1 MSWRRA
7 TTATAVFGMVAGLLV
22 GSAGV
27 AGAVLVPQEQ
37 MVGSNPVDWTPHASN
52 GAARKVLQIGN
63 RVYVGGTFT
72 AVKQTATAADIPQR
86 YLFAFDATT
95 GKIDAGF
102 APVLDGT
109 VESLAAAADGQSLY
123 AVGYFNTVNGQ
134 VRKKVARLDA
144 ATGANVLGFKGPRFS
159 SRVEDVELVGG
170 RLIVG
175 GAFKWVAGRVRPA
188 LASLNASTGALDSFV
203 DLDFAGR
210 RSTTKVSAPL
220 SVADL
225 DVSADG
231 RTLVA
236 LGNFSTV
243 AGQARHQLAVIDLS
257 VTSATLKNWATDRY
271 QPTCSNSFP
280 SYVRGVSI
288 SPDGSYFVV
297 STTGAH
303 RVGALCDSAARW
315 ELTQSGTGL
324 QPTWVNYTGQD
335 TLWSAG
341 ITGPV
346 VYIGGHQRW
355 VNNTTGRDYAGP
367 GAVSR
372 PGVAALD
379 PRNGLPFSWNPTKSR
394 GVAVFDLYSTSQG
407 LWVASDTTTLAQ
419 EYHGKFGLM
428 PLDAGKALPAD
439 VTGTLPADVYLP
451 GAGGIPAV
459 TFTGASASGERTVP
473 PREAD
478 WGQARGAAMID
489 GTVYSAWSDGTLKRR
504 GFDGN
509 TFGWKSYNV
518 DLRGLQTTSFGTDLA
533 TMSGMFFDRAAG
545 RLYYTVEGQQK
556 LYYRYFTP
564 ESYTVGADR
573 FEAYAANSNG
583 VTWGNVKGMFLTS
596 GTLYYGSADG
606 KLRKVGFSSGALSG
620 TATQVIGPGVSDRTW
635 NAPAM
640 FLDSGG

>member
-1 MSWRRA
+1 MTGTRRVRAA
-7 TTATAVFGMVAGLLV
+7 TVAVIAAGLMM
-22 GSAGV
+22 GSAGAANAALV
-27 AGAVLVPQEQ
+27 AHDR
-37 MVGSNPVDWTPHASN
+37 MVGANPVDWTPHASN

-86 YLFAFDATT
+86 YLFAFNATT
-95 GKIDAGF
+95 GQIDAGF

-109 VESLAAAADGQSLY
+109 VESLAAAPDGASLY
-123 AVGYFNTVNGQ
+123 AVGYFNNANGQ

-144 ATGANVLGFKGPRFS
+144 ATGANVPGFTPPAFS
-159 SRVEDVELVGG
+159 ARIEDAVVSGS

-175 GAFKWVAGRVRPA
+175 GTFKNIGPTARSA
-188 LASLNASTGALDSFV
+188 LASLNAATGALDSFV
-203 DLDFAGR
+203 DLGFAGAR
-210 RSTTKVSAPL
+210 RTSTKTGPL
-220 SVADL
+220 GVADL

-257 VTSATLKNWATDRY
+257 GTSATLKNWATDRY

-280 SYVRGVSI
+280 SYVRGASI
-288 SPDGSYFVV
+288 SPDGSYFVL

-303 RVGALCDSAARW
+303 RVGSLCDSAARW

-379 PRNGLPFSWNPTKSR
+379 PRNGLPFSWNPSKSR

-407 LWVASDTTTLAQ
+407 LWVASDTNTLGR

-518 DLRGLQTTSFGTDLA
+518 DLRGLQNTSFGTDLA
-533 TMSGMFFDRAAG
+533 TMSGMFFDRVAG

-583 VTWGNVKGMFLTS
+583 VSWATVKGMFLTD
-596 GTLYYGSADG
+596 GKLYYGDADG
-606 KLRKVGFSSGALSG
+606 KLRQAAFSGGRLSG
-620 TATQVIGPGVSDRTW
+620 TAVVVTGPGVSDRTW
-635 NAPAM
+635 DSRGM
-640 FLDSGG
+640 FLDSGV

>member
-1 MSWRRA
+1 MRVRSGVRA
-7 TTATAVFGMVAGLLV
+7 AAVVATAAGLLM

-27 AGAVLVPQEQ
+27 ASAALVPHER
-37 MVGSNPVDWTPHASN
+37 MVGANPVDWTPHASN

-63 RVYVGGTFT
+63 RIYVGGTFT
-72 AVKQTATAADIPQR
+72 AIRQTETSADIAQR

-95 GKIDAGF
+95 GKIDSGF

-109 VESLAAAADGQSLY
+109 VESLAAAPDGASLY
-123 AVGYFNTVNGQ
+123 AVGYFNNANGQ
-134 VRKKVARLDA
+134 PMQKVARLDA
-144 ATGANVLGFKGPRFS
+144 ATGTNVAGFKAPKFS
-159 SRVEDVELVGG
+159 SSVEDVAVVSG

-175 GAFKWVAGRVRPA
+175 GAFKWVAGTVRPA
-188 LASLNASTGALDSFV
+188 LVSLNATTGAPDSFA
-203 DLDFAGR
+203 DLGFAGPR
-210 RSTTKVSAPL
+210 RTTTKTAPL

-243 AGQARHQLAVIDLS
+243 AGQSRHQLAVIDVGGS
-257 VTSATLKNWATDRY
+257 QATLRNWATDRY
-271 QPTCSNSFP
+271 QPTCSSSFP
-280 SYVRGVSI
+280 SYVRGLSI

-303 RVGALCDSAARW
+303 RVGTLCDAAARW
-315 ELTQSGTGL
+315 ELTQSGTTL
-324 QPTWVNYTGQD
+324 QPTWINYTGQD

-355 VNNTTGRDYAGP
+355 VNNTAGRDFAGP

-379 PRNGLPFSWNPTKSR
+379 PRNGLPFSWNPTKAR
-394 GVAVFDLYSTSQG
+394 GVAVFDLYSTTQG
-407 LWVASDTTTLAQ
+407 LWIASDTSKLAR

-428 PLDAGKALPAD
+428 PLDAGKSLPAD
-439 VTGTLPADVYLP
+439 LTGTLPADVYLP
-451 GAGGIPAV
+451 GTGDVPAV
-459 TFTGASASGERTVP
+459 TFTGTSASGERTVP
-473 PREAD
+473 AGGLD
-478 WGQARGAAMID
+478 WTQARGAAMID
-489 GTVYSAWSDGTLKRR
+489 GTVYFAWSDGTLKRR

-509 TFGWKSYNV
+509 KFAWKTYNV
-518 DLRGLQTTSFGTDLA
+518 DLRGLETTSFATDLA

-564 ESYTVGADR
+564 ESSTVGADR
-573 FEAYAANSNG
+573 FEAVSTNANG
-583 VTWGNVKGMFLTS
+583 VAWDTARGMFLT
-596 GTLYYGSADG
+596 GGKLYYGSTDG
-606 KLRKVGFSSGALSG
+606 KLRQVAFSGGRLSG
-620 TATQVIGPGVSDRTW
+620 TAAVVTGSGVTERSWSAPG
-635 NAPAM
+635 M
-640 FLDSGG
+640 FLDSGA